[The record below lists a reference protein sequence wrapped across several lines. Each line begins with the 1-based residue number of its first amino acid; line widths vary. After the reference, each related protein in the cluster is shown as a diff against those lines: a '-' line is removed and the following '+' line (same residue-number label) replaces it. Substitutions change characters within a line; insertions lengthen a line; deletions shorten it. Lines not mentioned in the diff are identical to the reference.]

1 MLQTVSRLL
10 PELPLILMTAV
21 ATHLVMSF
29 AQTLMHYKLGH
40 HPMGGKFF
48 RNHINFHHAHYSKDH
63 LVSRTYL
70 GDEGNNT
77 PFFFIP
83 VFLVGAC
90 TYLVLP
96 VDLFVAQ
103 LVACAASFYAHV
115 FFDKEYH
122 IEGSRLQRFAWF
134 RRKQELHFVHHRHA
148 NSNFA
153 VIHFFWDRILGTYRR
168 PDAGQL
174 RRMEPFE
181 LRCPSSREGV
191 TVRVDDAMHA
201 TRAAVEEGVLPGGG
215 VALLRAIKALE
226 KLRVHNDD
234 QRTGIEI
241 VKKAI
246 SWPARQIAINAG
258 EDGSIVVGK
267 ILEKDTYAYGYDA
280 QAGEYGN
287 LVTKGIID
295 PTKVVRA
302 ALQGAASI
310 AGLLI
315 TTEAMVAEVPK
326 KQSPAMPGGG
336 GMGGMDF

>member
-48 RNHINFHHAHYSKDH
+48 RNHINFHHAYYSQDH

-83 VFLVGAC
+83 VFLVEAC
-90 TYLVLP
+90 TYLLLP

-103 LVACAASFYAHV
+103 VVACAASFYAHV

-122 IEGSRLQRFAWF
+122 VEGSRLRRFAWF

-153 VIHFFWDRILGTYRR
+153 
-168 PDAGQL
+168 
-174 RRMEPFE
+174 
-181 LRCPSSREGV
+181 
-191 TVRVDDAMHA
+191 
-201 TRAAVEEGVLPGGG
+201 
-215 VALLRAIKALE
+215 
-226 KLRVHNDD
+226 
-234 QRTGIEI
+234 
-241 VKKAI
+241 
-246 SWPARQIAINAG
+246 
-258 EDGSIVVGK
+258 
-267 ILEKDTYAYGYDA
+267 
-280 QAGEYGN
+280 GN
-287 LVTKGIID
+287 LREAAMATGTVKWFNSQKGYGFIQ
-295 PTKVVRA
+295 PT
-302 ALQGAASI
+302 
-310 AGLLI
+310 
-315 TTEAMVAEVPK
+315 
-326 KQSPAMPGGG
+326 GGG
-336 GMGGMDF
+336 GGRDVFVHISAVERAGLSSLNEGQHVEFEIENNRGKSSAVNLKVK

>member
-40 HPMGGKFF
+40 HPIGGKFF

-168 PDAGQL
+168 PGADSG
-174 RRMEPFE
+174 EWK
-181 LRCPSSREGV
+181 PSEWRFKQIFAIRDGLFRLIFTCESSQPYASRNPAQ
-191 TVRVDDAMHA
+191 VRFTEYDHVVE
-201 TRAAVEEGVLPGGG
+201 AVPSQSLP
-215 VALLRAIKALE
+215 
-226 KLRVHNDD
+226 
-234 QRTGIEI
+234 
-241 VKKAI
+241 
-246 SWPARQIAINAG
+246 AG
-258 EDGSIVVGK
+258 E
-267 ILEKDTYAYGYDA
+267 T
-280 QAGEYGN
+280 
-287 LVTKGIID
+287 
-295 PTKVVRA
+295 
-302 ALQGAASI
+302 
-310 AGLLI
+310 
-315 TTEAMVAEVPK
+315 
-326 KQSPAMPGGG
+326 
-336 GMGGMDF
+336 